1 MLKKSYIF
9 LLLLIMGIGYLSAQT
24 LTVRVENV
32 DVGNGYLMIGVFID
46 EDTFPNSSFRGE
58 RVGASNRTMEVVF
71 TDLPIGQYAISV
83 YQDSNDNG
91 QLDTNI
97 FGIPKERYGFTNGAR
112 RPNFRQSLFTF
123 NETMSITIQIR

>member
-1 MLKKSYIF
+1 MLKKGYII
-9 LLLLIMGIGYLSAQT
+9 LLLLIMGIGYLSDQT

-32 DVGNGYLMIGVFID
+32 DVGNGYLKIGVFID
-46 EDTFPNSSFRGE
+46 EDTFPNYSFRGE
-58 RVGASNRTMEVVF
+58 SVRASNRTMEVVF
-71 TDLPIGQYAISV
+71 PNLPLGQYAVSV

-97 FGIPKERYGFTNGAR
+97 FGIPKERYGFSNGAR

-123 NETMSITIQIR
+123 NETMSITIQIN